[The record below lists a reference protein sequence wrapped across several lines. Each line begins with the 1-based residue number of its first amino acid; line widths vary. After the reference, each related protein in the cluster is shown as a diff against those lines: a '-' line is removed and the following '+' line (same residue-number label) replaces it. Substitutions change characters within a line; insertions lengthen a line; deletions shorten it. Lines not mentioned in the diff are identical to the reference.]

1 MNQQNLI
8 MFNAKTDG
16 FFENNQ
22 SVMLT
27 NLLRDVPDENA
38 SYLLSVTPPT
48 APQITK
54 KRSRG
59 GLALF
64 FGVICVLYSIA
75 SYSEYQNYEKS
86 IDWHD
91 PEFAKSY
98 VSLAQKEK
106 VECGIS
112 GFIALILVSVGVV
125 TMTAPTDSIQKEY
138 NYQFYLDQITKLK

>member
-1 MNQQNLI
+1 MNQQNII
-8 MFNAKTDG
+8 MFNAKTAG

-48 APQITK
+48 APRITK
-54 KRSRG
+54 KRNRG

-64 FGVICVLYSIA
+64 FGVLIALISIA
-75 SYSEYQNYEKS
+75 SYSEYQRYKKA
-86 IDWHD
+86 IDWHE

-106 VECGIS
+106 VEFGIS
-112 GFIALILVSVGVV
+112 AFIALILVGVGAC
-125 TMTAPTDSIQKEY
+125 TLSAPTDLIQKEY